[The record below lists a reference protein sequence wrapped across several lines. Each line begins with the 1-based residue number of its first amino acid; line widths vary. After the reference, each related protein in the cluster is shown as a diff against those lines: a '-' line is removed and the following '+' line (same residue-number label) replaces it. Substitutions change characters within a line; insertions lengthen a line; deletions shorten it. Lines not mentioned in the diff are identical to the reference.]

1 MIIATGTSPR
11 HLGPVPGAPGR
22 PRPLRRVR
30 CGKKARAKAALMRLV
45 TVSLITAAIG
55 GCGADRSEAETEAE
69 AGDQIEVLELAV
81 ENDQYA
87 APDLDPAGMSVGD
100 MYVYSGNAIRDGRK
114 VGRGGGSCQVT
125 HIEGEN
131 ITRQCL
137 LTMELEHGSVTM
149 QSVWVGGASPLD
161 MAVTGGTGAYRNAR
175 GTVRFWDIATPSERV
190 RAEIIY

>member
-1 MIIATGTSPR
+1 MKVVA
-11 HLGPVPGAPGR
+11 AP
-22 PRPLRRVR
+22 
-30 CGKKARAKAALMRLV
+30 LV
-45 TVSLITAAIG
+45 AVAVG
-55 GCGADRSEAETEAE
+55 GCSADPAETQ
-69 AGDQIEVLELAV
+69 AGDQVEVLELEV

-87 APDLDPAGMSVGD
+87 AIDLDRAGMSVGD
-100 MYVYSGNAIRDGRK
+100 MDVFSGNAIQDGRE

-131 ITRQCL
+131 ATMQCL

-149 QSVWVGGASPLD
+149 QSAWTRGANPLD

-175 GTVRFWDIATPSERV
+175 GSVRFWDIATPSERV